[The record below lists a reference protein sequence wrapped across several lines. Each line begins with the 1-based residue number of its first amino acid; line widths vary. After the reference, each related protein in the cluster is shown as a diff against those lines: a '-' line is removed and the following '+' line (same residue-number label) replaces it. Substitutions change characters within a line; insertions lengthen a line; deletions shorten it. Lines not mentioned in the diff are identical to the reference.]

1 MLAAS
6 ILLTSG
12 TEVSGRNK
20 AEKTEN
26 VAVKTEKTAKTEK
39 NDIKLS
45 DQKVK
50 ESPKKTE
57 TQPKES
63 TQPKEAA
70 KETSVSKA
78 GGEETAQKNAS
89 STASSSKT
97 TETASAKSDS
107 TAVKAAKTESSE
119 KTVQQKPQPVEQKP
133 KFTIP
138 PAQNNATLVFIFDD
152 AGLNVEYTKKY
163 ATLPFPVT
171 IAVLPKLSRTKE
183 CAEAVRNGKKEL
195 ILHQPMQSM
204 NLNLNPGPGK
214 ISAEMGAL
222 EIMQTVRENLD
233 ELGPAVKGMN
243 NHEGSLITSDLL
255 KIGFVM
261 DVCDERGIYF
271 LDSRT
276 TAETKAPQAALER
289 GTAFYEKNAPYIDNV
304 ISYDAMRDEIY
315 KCLAVANKKGTAIM
329 IGHVDKSA
337 AILPSLLNE
346 MYPFLVEKGYR
357 FATPGTLKN

>member
-6 ILLTSG
+6 ILLTPG

-20 AEKTEN
+20 AEKTET

-39 NDIKLS
+39 NDAKLS
-45 DQKVK
+45 DQKAK
-50 ESPKKTE
+50 ESSKKTE
-57 TQPKES
+57 S
-63 TQPKEAA
+63 QPKEAA

-78 GGEETAQKNAS
+78 SGEDASQKKAS
-89 STASSSKT
+89 STASSSSKADEASSSKSGVA
-97 TETASAKSDS
+97 ETKS
-107 TAVKAAKTESSE
+107 TKTESAE
-119 KTVQQKPQPVEQKP
+119 KTVQQKTQSVEPKP

-138 PAQNNATLVFIFDD
+138 RAQNNATLVFIFDD

-171 IAVLPKLSRTKE
+171 IAVLPKLSHTKE

-204 NLNLNPGPGK
+204 NLKLNPGPGK
-214 ISAEMGAL
+214 ISAEMGAF

-233 ELGPAVKGMN
+233 ELGPDVKGMN
-243 NHEGSLITSDLL
+243 NHEGSLITSDVL

-289 GTAFYEKNAPYIDNV
+289 GTEFYEKNAPYIDNV
-304 ISYDAMRDEIY
+304 ISYEAMRDEIY
-315 KCLAVANKKGTAIM
+315 RCLDVANKKGTAIM

-346 MYPFLVEKGYR
+346 MYPFLVEKGYS
-357 FATPGTLKN
+357 FATPGTLKR